1 MEILTRPRKAIV
13 YVRVSTKKQAT
24 NFSLETQDKDCR
36 EYAQRHDINNVLMSL
51 SDVSSGLNMKGRPGL
66 RKLYEMA
73 MDPSNGITDV
83 IFWELDRFT
92 RRIRDFVNIV
102 EELVEA
108 GITIHLAS
116 EEEQY
121 TQQNAQAWVMRALG
135 AQGESAKISK
145 RTKTGQ
151 TAAIEEGRNIGPKP
165 WGYIIHHPPGQE
177 DKAGWLI
184 PDPETFDYAVYLW
197 ELGAQGRTPMQ
208 GAVQFNQEGI
218 PAPGGGLWTDEQVR
232 YIWRNRKYTG
242 AQVRGKKRESRL
254 PGFPDKTPPIII
266 EGAHQAAVSVETF
279 ERIQV
284 MIDGRHR

>member
-121 TQQNAQAWVMRALG
+121 TQQNAQAWVMRSLG

-197 ELGAQGRTPMQ
+197 ELERPGKNTDAGRSPVQPGRHTGAWRRAVDRRTGPIHLAEQEIHGRP
-208 GAVQFNQEGI
+208 GSREEARI
-218 PAPGGGLWTDEQVR
+218 PTARISGQDPSDNHRGSTPGGGER
-232 YIWRNRKYTG
+232 RN
-242 AQVRGKKRESRL
+242 L
-254 PGFPDKTPPIII
+254 
-266 EGAHQAAVSVETF
+266 
-279 ERIQV
+279 
-284 MIDGRHR
+284 